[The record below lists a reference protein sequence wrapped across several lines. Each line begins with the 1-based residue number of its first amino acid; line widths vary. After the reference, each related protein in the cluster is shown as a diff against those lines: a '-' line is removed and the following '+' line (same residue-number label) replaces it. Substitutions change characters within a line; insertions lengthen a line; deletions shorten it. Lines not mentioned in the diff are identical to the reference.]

1 MAGPRL
7 VDRVAVRNA
16 KGADTGV
23 VRVVSFDEGFKL
35 ANAGKVWVEGYC
47 A

>member
-1 MAGPRL
+1 MI
-7 VDRVAVRNA
+7 DRVAVRNA

-23 VRVVSFDEGFKL
+23 VRVVTFDEAYSAAK
-35 ANAGKVWVEGYC
+35 AGRVWVEGWC